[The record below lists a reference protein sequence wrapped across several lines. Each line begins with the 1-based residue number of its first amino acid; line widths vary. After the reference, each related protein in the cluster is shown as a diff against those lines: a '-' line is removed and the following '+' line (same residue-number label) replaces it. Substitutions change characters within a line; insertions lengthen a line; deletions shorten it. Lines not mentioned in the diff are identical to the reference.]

1 MDPQLAI
8 KLRAKKLGILLRD
21 ARLAAGKSLKDCGEA
36 VGVSGSTMGAY
47 EKGERSPSLPELEML
62 SFFLKVPL
70 DHFWQDQILETEES
84 ILDELQVEH
93 ALILRH
99 RAIGKLLEKKREQ
112 KGLTYKEIHET
123 TGISPRR
130 MKKFENGDN
139 APPLP
144 ELELL
149 TNALGISMNEFREYE
164 TVVGR
169 WIAAQAGIS
178 EYLKLPTDVQ
188 VFVTTPVNIP
198 FIQLAEKLA
207 KLSAEDLRD
216 VAEGLLEIT
225 I

>member
-8 KLRAKKLGILLRD
+8 KIRAKKLGILLRD

-36 VGVSGSTMGAY
+36 IGMSGSTMGAY

-62 SFFLKVPL
+62 AFFLQVPL
-70 DHFWQDQILETEES
+70 SHFWQDQILETEEM

-93 ALILRH
+93 ALILRN
-99 RAIGKLLEKKREQ
+99 RAIGKILESKREQ
-112 KGLTYKEIHET
+112 LGLTYKEIDEQT
-123 TGISPRR
+123 EISPRR

-139 APPLP
+139 APSLP

-149 TNALGISMNEFREYE
+149 TKTLGISLRDFREHD
-164 TVVGR
+164 TVVGQ

-188 VFVTTPVNIP
+188 LFVTNPGNIP

-207 KLSAEDLRD
+207 RLSAEDLRD